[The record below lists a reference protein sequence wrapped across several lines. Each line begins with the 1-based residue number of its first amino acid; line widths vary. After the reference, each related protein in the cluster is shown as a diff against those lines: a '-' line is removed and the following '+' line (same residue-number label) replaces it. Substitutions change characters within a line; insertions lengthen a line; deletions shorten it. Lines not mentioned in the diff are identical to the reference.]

1 MKRQAGLRWFC
12 ALLGATSLATDAA
25 HGDAIDDFVSATISQ
40 HHVVGLSLAII
51 RRGEVVK
58 AEGYGFADTSEK
70 ALVTTTTLFQAGS
83 ISKSVAAVAALRLVE
98 MGKLTLDSDV
108 NTELHAWKI
117 PENQFTS
124 RQHVTLRR
132 ILSHTSGLSVRS
144 FPGYEISAPFP
155 TLGQVLNGESPANTA
170 AIRVEAIPG
179 SHWQYSGGGYMVLQA
194 MIVDAAGAPF
204 AEFMKKIVLEPV
216 SMSSSTFDQ
225 PLPKDWASRAATGY
239 LASGNPVPGR
249 WNVYPEMA
257 AAGLWTT
264 ASDLAQFAISIRRSW
279 KGLPHGVMS
288 RASARLMLTAQQNN
302 DGLGVFVVGAG
313 KQTRFFHNGRNA
325 GFDAMMT
332 ERVDSGLGAVI
343 MINTNDDSGVTNV
356 IWNEVIRQYH

>member
-1 MKRQAGLRWFC
+1 
-12 ALLGATSLATDAA
+12 LATQTF
-25 HGDAIDDFVSATISQ
+25 GDALDDFVRETILQ
-40 HHVVGLSLAII
+40 HHVMGLSLAVI

-70 ALVTTTTLFQAGS
+70 TLVTTTTLFQAGS

-117 PENQFTS
+117 PENQFMS
-124 RQHVTLRR
+124 QQHVTLRR

-155 TLGQVLNGESPANTA
+155 TLGQVLNGEPPANTA

-179 SHWQYSGGGYMVLQA
+179 SRWQYSGGGYTVLQA
-194 MIVDAAGAPF
+194 MIVDAAAAPF
-204 AEFMKKIVLEPV
+204 AEFMKKIVLEPM
-216 SMSSSTFDQ
+216 SMSSSSFDQ
-225 PLPKDWASRAATGY
+225 PLPKDWATRAATGY
-239 LASGNPVPGR
+239 LASGKPVPGR
-249 WNVYPEMA
+249 WRVYPEMA

-302 DGLGVFVVGAG
+302 DGLGVFVVGTG

-325 GFDAMMT
+325 GFDAMVT

-343 MINTNDDSGVTNV
+343 MINTNDDSGVTNM